1 MQTNPPAIEP
11 EAVSST
17 CSVKAAS
24 NRDYLEESLVPLLIA
39 GMNRLARER
48 PKDPIEYMAAY
59 LLANNPNR
67 TGDGAI

>member
-1 MQTNPPAIEP
+1 MQTSPPAIES
-11 EAVSST
+11 EAMPSA
-17 CSVKAAS
+17 CPVKATS

-39 GMNRLARER
+39 GMNHLARER

-67 TGDGAI
+67 IEDGGI